1 MATLRDIKRKIDA
14 VKKTQQITRAMNMVA
29 AAKLRTTQ
37 QKLDQFVPYATQL
50 TEIMNRV
57 AAGIEPEG
65 FPLLMAHE
73 EVAKVELISITA
85 DRGLCGA
92 FNTNLIATAGR
103 FIEAKEQEGLEVSLT
118 LLGRKGR
125 DFYRRRKRP
134 TRVFHEGMLNNPNM
148 GDATTIGQEATEL
161 FLTHE
166 VDEVYI
172 CYAQFISMANQR
184 PVVKKLL
191 PIAPVTM
198 GEEGEEGAEGAEDQ
212 ELLEYIFEPSREG
225 VLNDLLPNYINL
237 QILEAFFQ
245 TAVSEHAARM
255 AAMDNAVSNCKEM
268 VRDLTLIY
276 NKARQA
282 GITKE
287 LMDIVGGVEALKK

>member
-29 AAKLRTTQ
+29 ASKLRTTQ
-37 QKLDQFVPYATQL
+37 QQLDQFIPYATQL

-57 AAGIEPEG
+57 AAGVEPEG

-73 EVAKVELISITA
+73 EVVKVELISLTA

-92 FNTNLIATAGR
+92 FNTNLIAAADK
-103 FIEAKEQEGLEVSLT
+103 FIQGKEQEGLELSLT
-118 LLGRKGR
+118 QLGRKGR
-125 DFYRRRKRP
+125 DYFRRRKRP
-134 TRVFHEGMLNNPNM
+134 LRVFHEGMLNNPNYA
-148 GDATTIGQEATEL
+148 DASALGQEVIDL
-161 FLTHE
+161 FLSHE
-166 VDEVYI
+166 VDEVYV
-172 CYAQFISMANQR
+172 CYAEFINIVTQR
-184 PVVKKLL
+184 PVIKKLL
-191 PIAPVTM
+191 PIAPETM
-198 GEEGEEGAEGAEDQ
+198 EEEGQEQ

-225 VLNDLLPNYINL
+225 VLNDLLPNYIKL
-237 QILEAFFQ
+237 QLLEVFFQ

-255 AAMDNAVSNCKEM
+255 AAMDNAVNNCKEM
-268 VRDLTLIY
+268 VRDLTLVY

-282 GITKE
+282 AITAE

>member
-29 AAKLRTTQ
+29 ASKLRTTQ
-37 QKLDQFVPYATQL
+37 QQLDQFVPYATQL

-57 AAGIEPEG
+57 AAGVEPEG

-73 EVAKVELISITA
+73 EVVKVELISLTA

-92 FNTNLIATAGR
+92 FNTNLIAAADK
-103 FIEAKEQEGLEVSLT
+103 FIQEKEQEGLELSLT
-118 LLGRKGR
+118 QLGRKGR
-125 DFYRRRKRP
+125 DYFRRRKRP
-134 TRVFHEGMLNNPNM
+134 VRIFHEGMLNNPNY
-148 GDATTIGQEATEL
+148 GDASALGQEVIDL

-166 VDEVYI
+166 VDEVYV
-172 CYAQFISMANQR
+172 CYAEFINIVTQR
-184 PVVKKLL
+184 PVIKKLL
-191 PIAPVTM
+191 PIAPETM
-198 GEEGEEGAEGAEDQ
+198 EDEEQ

-225 VLNDLLPNYINL
+225 VLNDLLPNYIKL
-237 QILEAFFQ
+237 QLLEFFFQ

-255 AAMDNAVSNCKEM
+255 AAMDNAVNNCKEM
-268 VRDLTLIY
+268 VRDLTLVY

-282 GITKE
+282 AITAE

>member
-37 QKLDQFVPYATQL
+37 QQLDQFIPYATQL

-57 AAGIEPEG
+57 AAGVEPES

-73 EVAKVELISITA
+73 EVIKVELISLTA

-92 FNTNLIATAGR
+92 FNTNLIAAADT
-103 FIEAKEQEGLEVSLT
+103 FIQEKEQEGLEVSISQ
-118 LLGRKGR
+118 LGRKGR
-125 DFYRRRKRP
+125 DYFRRRKRP
-134 TRVFHEGMLNNPNM
+134 LRVFHEGMLNKPNY
-148 GDATTIGQEATEL
+148 GDASALGQAVIDL

-166 VDEVYI
+166 VDEVYV
-172 CYAQFISMANQR
+172 CYSEFVNMVTQR

-191 PIAPVTM
+191 PITPETM
-198 GEEGEEGAEGAEDQ
+198 EEEEQ

-225 VLNDLLPNYINL
+225 VLNDLLPNYIKL
-237 QILEAFFQ
+237 QLLEAFFQ

-255 AAMDNAVSNCKEM
+255 TAMDNAVNNCKEM

-282 GITKE
+282 AITAE
-287 LMDIVGGVEALKK
+287 LMDIVGGVEALKT

>member
-29 AAKLRTTQ
+29 ASKLRTTQ
-37 QKLDQFVPYATQL
+37 QQLDQFVPYATQL

-57 AAGIEPEG
+57 AAGVEPEG

-73 EVAKVELISITA
+73 EVVKVELISLTA

-92 FNTNLIATAGR
+92 FNTNLIAAADK
-103 FIEAKEQEGLEVSLT
+103 FIQEKEQEGLELSLT
-118 LLGRKGR
+118 QLGRKGR
-125 DFYRRRKRP
+125 DYFRRRKRP
-134 TRVFHEGMLNNPNM
+134 LRVFHEGMLNNPNY
-148 GDATTIGQEATEL
+148 GDASALGQEVIDL

-166 VDEVYI
+166 VDEVYV
-172 CYAQFISMANQR
+172 CYAEFINIVTQR

-191 PIAPVTM
+191 PIAPETM
-198 GEEGEEGAEGAEDQ
+198 EEEEQEQ

-237 QILEAFFQ
+237 QLLEILFQ

-255 AAMDNAVSNCKEM
+255 AAMDNAVNNCKEM
-268 VRDLTLIY
+268 VRDLTLVY

-282 GITKE
+282 AITAE

>member
-57 AAGIEPEG
+57 AAGVEPEG
-65 FPLLMAHE
+65 FPLLLAHE
-73 EVAKVELISITA
+73 EVVKVELISLTA

-92 FNTNLIATAGR
+92 FNTNLIAAADK
-103 FIEAKEQEGLEVSLT
+103 FIQGKEQEGLEVSVT
-118 LLGRKGR
+118 QLGRKGR
-125 DFYRRRKRP
+125 DFFRRRKRP
-134 TRVFHEGMLNNPNM
+134 PNY
-148 GDATTIGQEATEL
+148 GDASALGQEVIDL

-166 VDEVYI
+166 VDEVYV
-172 CYAQFISMANQR
+172 CYSEFLNMVTQR
-184 PVVKKLL
+184 PVVRKLL
-191 PIAPVTM
+191 PIAPETM
-198 GEEGEEGAEGAEDQ
+198 EEEGQ
-212 ELLEYIFEPSREG
+212 EQEQLEYIFEPSREG
-225 VLNDLLPNYINL
+225 VLNDLLPNYIKL
-237 QILEAFFQ
+237 QLLEAFFQ

-255 AAMDNAVSNCKEM
+255 TAMDNAVKNCKEM

-282 GITKE
+282 AITAE

>member
-37 QKLDQFVPYATQL
+37 QKLDQFAPYAKQL

-57 AAGIEPEG
+57 AAGVEPEG

-73 EVAKVELISITA
+73 EVVKVELISITA

-92 FNTNLIATAGR
+92 FNTNLLAAAEA
-103 FIEAKEQEGLEVSLT
+103 FIQEKEEEGLEVSLSQ
-118 LLGRKGR
+118 LGRKGR
-125 DFYRRRKRP
+125 DYFRRRKRP
-134 TRVFHEGMLNNPNM
+134 VRVFHEGMLNNPNY
-148 GDATTIGQEATEL
+148 GDASALGQEVIDL

-166 VDEVYI
+166 VDEVYV
-172 CYAQFISMANQR
+172 CYSEFITMVTQR

-191 PIAPVTM
+191 PIAPETV
-198 GEEGEEGAEGAEDQ
+198 EEEEQEQ

-237 QILEAFFQ
+237 QLLEFFFQ
-245 TAVSEHAARM
+245 TAVSEHASRM
-255 AAMDNAVSNCKEM
+255 TAMDNAVNNCREM
-268 VRDLTLIY
+268 VRDLTLVY

-282 GITKE
+282 AITAE
-287 LMDIVGGVEALKK
+287 LMDIVGGAEALRK

>member
-29 AAKLRTTQ
+29 ASRLRTTQ
-37 QKLDQFVPYATQL
+37 QKLDQFVPYANQL

-57 AAGIEPEG
+57 AAGVEPEG

-73 EVAKVELISITA
+73 EVVKVELISITA

-92 FNTNLIATAGR
+92 FNTNLIQAAEKFMT
-103 FIEAKEQEGLEVSLT
+103 AKEEDGLEVSFT

-125 DFYRRRKRP
+125 DYFRRRKRAS
-134 TRVFHEGMLNNPNM
+134 RVFHEGMLNNPNM
-148 GDATTIGQEATEL
+148 GDATLIGQEAIDL

-166 VDEVYI
+166 VDEVYV
-172 CYAQFISMANQR
+172 CYAQFVNMATQK

-191 PIAPVTM
+191 PIAPETV
-198 GEEGEEGAEGAEDQ
+198 EEEEQ
-212 ELLEYIFEPSREG
+212 EPLEYIFEPSREG
-225 VLNDLLPNYINL
+225 VLNDLLPNYIYL

-255 AAMDNAVSNCKEM
+255 TAMDNAVNNCKEM
-268 VRDLTLIY
+268 VRDLTLVY

>member
-37 QKLDQFVPYATQL
+37 QKLDQFVPYANQL
-50 TEIMNRV
+50 TAIMNRV
-57 AAGIEPEG
+57 AAGVEPEG
-65 FPLLMAHE
+65 FPLLMPHE
-73 EVAKVELISITA
+73 EVVKVELISITA

-92 FNTNLIATAGR
+92 FNTNLIAATQK
-103 FIEAKEQEGLEVSLT
+103 FIAAKGQEGLEISLT
-118 LLGRKGR
+118 QLGRKGR
-125 DFYRRRKRP
+125 DYFRRRKTN

-148 GDATTIGQEATEL
+148 GDARALGEEAIDL
-161 FLTHE
+161 FLSHE
-166 VDEVYI
+166 VDEVHV
-172 CYAQFISMANQR
+172 CYAQFVNMATQR

-191 PIAPVTM
+191 PIAPETM
-198 GEEGEEGAEGAEDQ
+198 EEEDQ

-225 VLNDLLPNYINL
+225 VLNDLLPNYIHL
-237 QILEAFFQ
+237 QLLEAFFQ

-255 AAMDNAVSNCKEM
+255 TAMDNAVSNCKEM

-282 GITKE
+282 AITKE

>member
-57 AAGIEPEG
+57 AAGVEPEG

-73 EVAKVELISITA
+73 EVVKVELISLTA

-92 FNTNLIATAGR
+92 FNTNLIAAADK
-103 FIEAKEQEGLEVSLT
+103 FIQGKEQEGLEVSVT
-118 LLGRKGR
+118 QLGRKGR
-125 DFYRRRKRP
+125 DFFRRRKRP
-134 TRVFHEGMLNNPNM
+134 LRTFHEGMLNNPNYV
-148 GDATTIGQEATEL
+148 DASALGQEVIDL

-166 VDEVYI
+166 VDEVYV
-172 CYAQFISMANQR
+172 CYSEFINMVTQR

-191 PIAPVTM
+191 PIAPETM
-198 GEEGEEGAEGAEDQ
+198 EEEGQ
-212 ELLEYIFEPSREG
+212 EQEQLEYIFEPSREG
-225 VLNDLLPNYINL
+225 VLNDLLPNYIKL
-237 QILEAFFQ
+237 QLLEAFFQ

-255 AAMDNAVSNCKEM
+255 TAMDNAVKNCKEM

-282 GITKE
+282 AITAE

>member
-29 AAKLRTTQ
+29 ASKLRTTQ
-37 QKLDQFVPYATQL
+37 QQLDQFIPYATQL

-57 AAGIEPEG
+57 AAGVEPEG

-73 EVAKVELISITA
+73 EVVKVELISLTA

-92 FNTNLIATAGR
+92 FNTNLIAAADK
-103 FIEAKEQEGLEVSLT
+103 FIQEKEQEGLELSLT
-118 LLGRKGR
+118 QLGRKGR
-125 DFYRRRKRP
+125 DYFRRRKRP
-134 TRVFHEGMLNNPNM
+134 LRVFHEGMLNNPNYA
-148 GDATTIGQEATEL
+148 DASALGQEVIDL
-161 FLTHE
+161 FLSHE
-166 VDEVYI
+166 VDEVYV
-172 CYAQFISMANQR
+172 CYAEFINIVTQR
-184 PVVKKLL
+184 PVIKKLL
-191 PIAPVTM
+191 PIAPETM
-198 GEEGEEGAEGAEDQ
+198 EEEGQEQ

-225 VLNDLLPNYINL
+225 VLNDLLPNYIKL
-237 QILEAFFQ
+237 QLLEVFFQ

-255 AAMDNAVSNCKEM
+255 AAMDNAVNNCKEM
-268 VRDLTLIY
+268 VRDLTLVY

-282 GITKE
+282 AITAE

>member
-29 AAKLRTTQ
+29 ASKLRTTQ
-37 QKLDQFVPYATQL
+37 QQLDQFVPYATQL

-57 AAGIEPEG
+57 AAGVEPEG

-73 EVAKVELISITA
+73 EVIKVELISLTA

-92 FNTNLIATAGR
+92 FNTNLIAAADK
-103 FIEAKEQEGLEVSLT
+103 FIQGKEQEGLELSLT
-118 LLGRKGR
+118 QLGRKGR
-125 DFYRRRKRP
+125 DYFRRRKRP
-134 TRVFHEGMLNNPNM
+134 LRVFHEGMLNKPNYA
-148 GDATTIGQEATEL
+148 DASALGQEVIDL
-161 FLTHE
+161 FLSHE
-166 VDEVYI
+166 VDEVYV
-172 CYAQFISMANQR
+172 CYAEFINIVTQR
-184 PVVKKLL
+184 PVIKKLL
-191 PIAPVTM
+191 PIAPETM
-198 GEEGEEGAEGAEDQ
+198 EEEGQEQ

-237 QILEAFFQ
+237 QLLEVFFQ

-255 AAMDNAVSNCKEM
+255 AAMDNAVNNCKEM
-268 VRDLTLIY
+268 VRDLTLVY

-282 GITKE
+282 AITAE

>member
-37 QKLDQFVPYATQL
+37 QQLDQFIPYATQL

-57 AAGIEPEG
+57 AAGVEPEG

-73 EVAKVELISITA
+73 EVVKVELISLTA

-92 FNTNLIATAGR
+92 FNTNLIAAADK
-103 FIEAKEQEGLEVSLT
+103 FIQGKEQEGLEVSLT
-118 LLGRKGR
+118 QLGRKGR
-125 DFYRRRKRP
+125 DYFRRRKRP
-134 TRVFHEGMLNNPNM
+134 LRIFHEGMLNNPNY
-148 GDATTIGQEATEL
+148 GDASALGQEVIDL

-166 VDEVYI
+166 VDEVYV
-172 CYAQFISMANQR
+172 CYAEFINIVTQR
-184 PVVKKLL
+184 PVIKKLL
-191 PIAPVTM
+191 PIAPETM
-198 GEEGEEGAEGAEDQ
+198 EDEEQEQ

-237 QILEAFFQ
+237 QLLEAFFQ

-255 AAMDNAVSNCKEM
+255 AAMDNAVNNCKEM
-268 VRDLTLIY
+268 VRDLTLVY

-282 GITKE
+282 AITAE

>member
-29 AAKLRTTQ
+29 ASKLRTTQ
-37 QKLDQFVPYATQL
+37 QQLDQFVPYATQL

-57 AAGIEPEG
+57 AAGVEPEG

-73 EVAKVELISITA
+73 EVVKVELISLTA

-92 FNTNLIATAGR
+92 FNTNLIAAADK
-103 FIEAKEQEGLEVSLT
+103 FIQEKEQEGLELSLT
-118 LLGRKGR
+118 QLGRKGR
-125 DFYRRRKRP
+125 DYFRRRKRP
-134 TRVFHEGMLNNPNM
+134 LRVFHEGMLNNPNY
-148 GDATTIGQEATEL
+148 GDASALGQEVIDL
-161 FLTHE
+161 FLSHE
-166 VDEVYI
+166 VDEVYV
-172 CYAQFISMANQR
+172 CYAEFINIVTQR

-191 PIAPVTM
+191 PIAPETM
-198 GEEGEEGAEGAEDQ
+198 EDEEQ

-237 QILEAFFQ
+237 QLLEILFQ

-255 AAMDNAVSNCKEM
+255 AAMDNAVNNCKEM
-268 VRDLTLIY
+268 VRDLTLVY

-282 GITKE
+282 AITAE

>member
-57 AAGIEPEG
+57 AAGVEPEG

-73 EVAKVELISITA
+73 EVVKVELISLTA

-92 FNTNLIATAGR
+92 FNTNLIAAADK
-103 FIEAKEQEGLEVSLT
+103 FIQGKEQEGLEVSVT
-118 LLGRKGR
+118 QLGRKGR
-125 DFYRRRKRP
+125 DFFRRRKRP
-134 TRVFHEGMLNNPNM
+134 LRTFHEGMLNNPNY
-148 GDATTIGQEATEL
+148 GDASALGQEVIDL

-166 VDEVYI
+166 VDEVYV
-172 CYAQFISMANQR
+172 CYSEFINMVTQR

-191 PIAPVTM
+191 PIAPETV
-198 GEEGEEGAEGAEDQ
+198 EEEEEEQ
-212 ELLEYIFEPSREG
+212 EQLEYIFEPSREG
-225 VLNDLLPNYINL
+225 VLNDLLPNYIKL
-237 QILEAFFQ
+237 QLLEFFFQ

-255 AAMDNAVSNCKEM
+255 TAMDNAVNNCKEM

-282 GITKE
+282 AITAE

>member
-29 AAKLRTTQ
+29 ASKLRTTQ
-37 QKLDQFVPYATQL
+37 QQLDQFIPYATQL

-57 AAGIEPEG
+57 AAGVEPEG

-73 EVAKVELISITA
+73 EVVKVELISLTA

-92 FNTNLIATAGR
+92 FNTNLIAAADK
-103 FIEAKEQEGLEVSLT
+103 FVQEKEQEGLELSLT
-118 LLGRKGR
+118 QLGRKGR
-125 DFYRRRKRP
+125 DYFRRRKRP
-134 TRVFHEGMLNNPNM
+134 LRVFHEGMLNNPNYV
-148 GDATTIGQEATEL
+148 DASALGQEVTDL

-166 VDEVYI
+166 VDEVYV
-172 CYAQFISMANQR
+172 CYSEFINIVTQK

-191 PIAPVTM
+191 PIAPETM
-198 GEEGEEGAEGAEDQ
+198 EEEEQ

-225 VLNDLLPNYINL
+225 VLNDRLPSYIKLQLL
-237 QILEAFFQ
+237 EVFFQ

-255 AAMDNAVSNCKEM
+255 AAMDNAVNNCKEM
-268 VRDLTLIY
+268 VRDLT
-276 NKARQA
+276 
-282 GITKE
+282 
-287 LMDIVGGVEALKK
+287 

>member
-57 AAGIEPEG
+57 AAGVEPEG

-73 EVAKVELISITA
+73 EVVKVELISLTA

-92 FNTNLIATAGR
+92 FNTNLIAAADK
-103 FIEAKEQEGLEVSLT
+103 FIQKKEQEGLEVSVT
-118 LLGRKGR
+118 QLGRKGR
-125 DFYRRRKRP
+125 DYFRRRKRP
-134 TRVFHEGMLNNPNM
+134 LRIFHEGMLNNPNY
-148 GDATTIGQEATEL
+148 GDASALGQEVIDL

-166 VDEVYI
+166 VDEVYV
-172 CYAQFISMANQR
+172 CYSEFVNMVTQR

-191 PIAPVTM
+191 PIAPETV
-198 GEEGEEGAEGAEDQ
+198 EEEEQ
-212 ELLEYIFEPSREG
+212 EQLEYIFEPSREG
-225 VLNDLLPNYINL
+225 VLNDLLPNYIKL
-237 QILEAFFQ
+237 QLLEFFFQ

-255 AAMDNAVSNCKEM
+255 TAMDNAVNNCKEM

-282 GITKE
+282 AITAE

>member
-37 QKLDQFVPYATQL
+37 QQLDQFLPYATQL
-50 TEIMNRV
+50 TAIMNRV
-57 AAGIEPEG
+57 AAGVEPEG

-73 EVAKVELISITA
+73 EVVKVELISLTA

-92 FNTNLIATAGR
+92 FNTNLIAAADK
-103 FIEAKEQEGLEVSLT
+103 FMQAKEQEGLEVSLT
-118 LLGRKGR
+118 QLGRKGR
-125 DFYRRRKRP
+125 DYFRRRKRP
-134 TRVFHEGMLNNPNM
+134 VRVFHEGMLNNPNY
-148 GDATTIGQEATEL
+148 GDASALGQEVIDL
-161 FLTHE
+161 FLSHE
-166 VDEVYI
+166 VDEVYV
-172 CYAQFISMANQR
+172 CYSEFINMVTQR

-191 PIAPVTM
+191 PIAPETM
-198 GEEGEEGAEGAEDQ
+198 EEEEQ

-225 VLNDLLPNYINL
+225 VLNDLLPNYIHL
-237 QILEAFFQ
+237 QLLEFFFQ

-255 AAMDNAVSNCKEM
+255 TAMDNAVNNCKEM
-268 VRDLTLIY
+268 VRDLTLVY

-282 GITKE
+282 AITAE

>member
-57 AAGIEPEG
+57 AAGVEPEG

-73 EVAKVELISITA
+73 EVVKVELISLTA

-92 FNTNLIATAGR
+92 FNTNLIAAADK
-103 FIEAKEQEGLEVSLT
+103 FIQAKEQEGLEVSLT
-118 LLGRKGR
+118 QLGRKGR
-125 DFYRRRKRP
+125 DFFRRRKRP
-134 TRVFHEGMLNNPNM
+134 LRTFHEGMLNNPNY
-148 GDATTIGQEATEL
+148 GDASALGQEVIDL

-166 VDEVYI
+166 VDEVYV
-172 CYAQFISMANQR
+172 CYSEFINMVTQR

-191 PIAPVTM
+191 PIAPETV
-198 GEEGEEGAEGAEDQ
+198 EEEEQ
-212 ELLEYIFEPSREG
+212 EQLEYIFEPSREG
-225 VLNDLLPNYINL
+225 VLNDLLPNYIKL
-237 QILEAFFQ
+237 QLLEFFFQ

-255 AAMDNAVSNCKEM
+255 TAMDNAVNNCKEM

-282 GITKE
+282 AITAE

>member
-29 AAKLRTTQ
+29 ASKLRTTQ
-37 QKLDQFVPYATQL
+37 QQLDQFVPYATQL

-57 AAGIEPEG
+57 AAGVGPEG

-73 EVAKVELISITA
+73 EVVKVELISLTA

-92 FNTNLIATAGR
+92 FNTNLIAAADK
-103 FIEAKEQEGLEVSLT
+103 FIQKKEQEGLELSLT
-118 LLGRKGR
+118 QLGRKGR
-125 DFYRRRKRP
+125 DYFRRRKRP
-134 TRVFHEGMLNNPNM
+134 LRVFHEGMLNKPNY
-148 GDATTIGQEATEL
+148 GDASALGQEVIDL
-161 FLTHE
+161 FLSHE
-166 VDEVYI
+166 VDEVYV
-172 CYAQFISMANQR
+172 CYAEFINIVTQR
-184 PVVKKLL
+184 PVIKKLL
-191 PIAPVTM
+191 PIAPETM
-198 GEEGEEGAEGAEDQ
+198 EEEEQEQ
-212 ELLEYIFEPSREG
+212 ELLEYIFEPSRAG

-237 QILEAFFQ
+237 QLLEAFFQ

-255 AAMDNAVSNCKEM
+255 AAMDNAVNNCKEM
-268 VRDLTLIY
+268 VRDLTLVY

-282 GITKE
+282 AITAE

>member
-29 AAKLRTTQ
+29 ASKLRTTQ
-37 QKLDQFVPYATQL
+37 QQLDQFVPYATQL

-57 AAGIEPEG
+57 AAGVEPEG

-73 EVAKVELISITA
+73 EVVKVELISLTA

-92 FNTNLIATAGR
+92 FNTNLIAAADK
-103 FIEAKEQEGLEVSLT
+103 FIQGKEQEGLELSLT
-118 LLGRKGR
+118 QLGRKGR
-125 DFYRRRKRP
+125 DYFRRRKRP
-134 TRVFHEGMLNNPNM
+134 LRVFHEGMLNNPNYA
-148 GDATTIGQEATEL
+148 DASALGQEVIDL
-161 FLTHE
+161 FLSHE
-166 VDEVYI
+166 VDEVYV
-172 CYAQFISMANQR
+172 CYAEFINIVTQR
-184 PVVKKLL
+184 PVIKKLL
-191 PIAPVTM
+191 PIAPETM
-198 GEEGEEGAEGAEDQ
+198 EEEGQEQ

-225 VLNDLLPNYINL
+225 VLNDLLPNYIKL
-237 QILEAFFQ
+237 QLLEVFFQ

-255 AAMDNAVSNCKEM
+255 AAMDNAVNNCKEM
-268 VRDLTLIY
+268 VRDLTLVY

-282 GITKE
+282 AITAE

>member
-29 AAKLRTTQ
+29 ASKLRTTQ
-37 QKLDQFVPYATQL
+37 QQLDQFIPYATQL

-57 AAGIEPEG
+57 AAGVEPEG

-73 EVAKVELISITA
+73 EVVKVELISLTA

-92 FNTNLIATAGR
+92 FNTNLIAAADK
-103 FIEAKEQEGLEVSLT
+103 FVQEKEQEGLELSLT
-118 LLGRKGR
+118 QLGRKGR
-125 DFYRRRKRP
+125 DYFRRRKRP
-134 TRVFHEGMLNNPNM
+134 VRVFHEGMLNNPNY
-148 GDATTIGQEATEL
+148 GDASALGQEVIDL
-161 FLTHE
+161 FLSHE
-166 VDEVYI
+166 VGEVYV
-172 CYAQFISMANQR
+172 CYAEFINIVTQR
-184 PVVKKLL
+184 PVIKKLL
-191 PIAPVTM
+191 PIAPETM
-198 GEEGEEGAEGAEDQ
+198 EEEGQEQ

-225 VLNDLLPNYINL
+225 VLNDLLPNYIKL
-237 QILEAFFQ
+237 QLLEVFFQ

-255 AAMDNAVSNCKEM
+255 AAMDNAVNNCKEM
-268 VRDLTLIY
+268 VRDLTLVY

-282 GITKE
+282 AITAE

>member
-29 AAKLRTTQ
+29 ASKLRTTQ
-37 QKLDQFVPYATQL
+37 QQLDQFVPYATQL

-57 AAGIEPEG
+57 AAGVEPEG

-73 EVAKVELISITA
+73 EVVKVELISITA

-92 FNTNLIATAGR
+92 FNTNLIAAADK
-103 FIEAKEQEGLEVSLT
+103 FIQEKEQEGLELSLT
-118 LLGRKGR
+118 QLGRKGR
-125 DFYRRRKRP
+125 DYFRRRKRP
-134 TRVFHEGMLNNPNM
+134 LRVFHEGMLNNPNY
-148 GDATTIGQEATEL
+148 GDASALGQEVIDL
-161 FLTHE
+161 FLSHE
-166 VDEVYI
+166 VDEVYV
-172 CYAQFISMANQR
+172 CHAEFINIVTQR

-191 PIAPVTM
+191 PIAPETM
-198 GEEGEEGAEGAEDQ
+198 EEEEQEQ

-237 QILEAFFQ
+237 QLLEILFQ

-255 AAMDNAVSNCKEM
+255 AAMDNAVNNCKEM
-268 VRDLTLIY
+268 VRDLTLVY

-282 GITKE
+282 AITAE

>member
-29 AAKLRTTQ
+29 ASKLRTTQ
-37 QKLDQFVPYATQL
+37 QQLDQFVPYATQL

-57 AAGIEPEG
+57 AAGVEPEG

-73 EVAKVELISITA
+73 EVVKVELISLTA

-92 FNTNLIATAGR
+92 FNTNLIAAADK
-103 FIEAKEQEGLEVSLT
+103 FIQGKEQEGLEVSLT
-118 LLGRKGR
+118 QLGRKGR
-125 DFYRRRKRP
+125 DYFRRRKRP
-134 TRVFHEGMLNNPNM
+134 LRVFHEGMLNKPNY
-148 GDATTIGQEATEL
+148 GDASALGQEVIDL
-161 FLTHE
+161 FLSHE
-166 VDEVYI
+166 VDEVYV
-172 CYAQFISMANQR
+172 CYAEFINIVTQR
-184 PVVKKLL
+184 PVIKKLL
-191 PIAPVTM
+191 PIAPETM
-198 GEEGEEGAEGAEDQ
+198 EEEGQEQ

-225 VLNDLLPNYINL
+225 VLNDLLPNYIKL
-237 QILEAFFQ
+237 QLLEVFFQ

-255 AAMDNAVSNCKEM
+255 AAMDNAVNNCKEM
-268 VRDLTLIY
+268 VRDLTLVY

-282 GITKE
+282 AITAE

>member
-29 AAKLRTTQ
+29 ASKLRTTQ
-37 QKLDQFVPYATQL
+37 QQLDQFVPYATQL

-57 AAGIEPEG
+57 AAGVEPEG

-73 EVAKVELISITA
+73 EVVKVELISLTA

-92 FNTNLIATAGR
+92 FNTNLIAAADK
-103 FIEAKEQEGLEVSLT
+103 FIQGKEQEGLELSLT
-118 LLGRKGR
+118 QLGRKGR
-125 DFYRRRKRP
+125 DYFRRRKRP
-134 TRVFHEGMLNNPNM
+134 LRVFHEGMLNKPNY
-148 GDATTIGQEATEL
+148 GDASALGQEVIDL

-166 VDEVYI
+166 VDEVYV
-172 CYAQFISMANQR
+172 CYAEFINIVTQR
-184 PVVKKLL
+184 PVIKKLL
-191 PIAPVTM
+191 PIAPETM
-198 GEEGEEGAEGAEDQ
+198 EEEGQEQ

-237 QILEAFFQ
+237 QLLEVFFQ

-255 AAMDNAVSNCKEM
+255 AAMDNAVNNCKEM
-268 VRDLTLIY
+268 VRDLTLVY

-282 GITKE
+282 AITAE
-287 LMDIVGGVEALKK
+287 LMDIVGGAEALKK

>member
-37 QKLDQFVPYATQL
+37 QKLDQFAPYAKQL

-57 AAGIEPEG
+57 AAGVEPEG

-73 EVAKVELISITA
+73 EVVKVELISITA

-92 FNTNLIATAGR
+92 FNTNLLAAAEA
-103 FIEAKEQEGLEVSLT
+103 FIQEKEEEGLEVSLSQ
-118 LLGRKGR
+118 LGRKGR
-125 DFYRRRKRP
+125 DYFRRRKRP
-134 TRVFHEGMLNNPNM
+134 VRVFHEGMLNNPNY
-148 GDATTIGQEATEL
+148 GDASALGQEVIDL

-166 VDEVYI
+166 VDEVYV
-172 CYAQFISMANQR
+172 CYSEFITMVTQR

-191 PIAPVTM
+191 PIAPETM
-198 GEEGEEGAEGAEDQ
+198 EEEEQ

-237 QILEAFFQ
+237 QLLEFFFQ
-245 TAVSEHAARM
+245 TAVSEHASRM
-255 AAMDNAVSNCKEM
+255 TAMDNAVNNCREM
-268 VRDLTLIY
+268 VRDLTLVY

-282 GITKE
+282 AITAE
-287 LMDIVGGVEALKK
+287 LMDIVGGAEALRK

>member
-29 AAKLRTTQ
+29 ASKLRTTQ
-37 QKLDQFVPYATQL
+37 QQLDQFVPYATQL

-57 AAGIEPEG
+57 AAGVEPEG

-73 EVAKVELISITA
+73 EVVKVELISLTA

-92 FNTNLIATAGR
+92 FNTNLIAAADK
-103 FIEAKEQEGLEVSLT
+103 FIQGKEHEGLELSLT
-118 LLGRKGR
+118 QLGRKGR
-125 DFYRRRKRP
+125 DYFRRRKRP
-134 TRVFHEGMLNNPNM
+134 LRVFHEGMLNKPNYA
-148 GDATTIGQEATEL
+148 DASALGQEVIDL
-161 FLTHE
+161 FLSHE
-166 VDEVYI
+166 VDEVYV
-172 CYAQFISMANQR
+172 CYAEFINIVTQR
-184 PVVKKLL
+184 PVIKKLL
-191 PIAPVTM
+191 PIAPETM
-198 GEEGEEGAEGAEDQ
+198 EEEGQEQ

-237 QILEAFFQ
+237 QLLEAFFQ

-255 AAMDNAVSNCKEM
+255 AAMDNAVNNCKEM
-268 VRDLTLIY
+268 VRDLTLVY

-282 GITKE
+282 AITAE

>member
-29 AAKLRTTQ
+29 ASKLRTTQ
-37 QKLDQFVPYATQL
+37 QQLDQFVPYATQL

-57 AAGIEPEG
+57 AAGVEPEG

-73 EVAKVELISITA
+73 EVVKVELISLTA

-92 FNTNLIATAGR
+92 FNTNLIAAADK
-103 FIEAKEQEGLEVSLT
+103 FIQEKEQEGLELSLT
-118 LLGRKGR
+118 QLGRKGR
-125 DFYRRRKRP
+125 DYFRRRKRP
-134 TRVFHEGMLNNPNM
+134 LRVFHEGMLNKPNYA
-148 GDATTIGQEATEL
+148 DASALGQEVIDL
-161 FLTHE
+161 FLSHE
-166 VDEVYI
+166 VDEVYV
-172 CYAQFISMANQR
+172 CYAEFINIVTQR
-184 PVVKKLL
+184 PVIKKLL
-191 PIAPVTM
+191 PIAPETM
-198 GEEGEEGAEGAEDQ
+198 EEEEQEQ

-237 QILEAFFQ
+237 QLLEAFFQ

-255 AAMDNAVSNCKEM
+255 AAMDNAVNNCKEM
-268 VRDLTLIY
+268 VRDLTLVY

-282 GITKE
+282 AITAE

>member
-29 AAKLRTTQ
+29 ASKLRTTQ
-37 QKLDQFVPYATQL
+37 QQLDQFVPYATQL

-57 AAGIEPEG
+57 AAGVEPEG

-73 EVAKVELISITA
+73 EVVKVELISLTA

-92 FNTNLIATAGR
+92 FNTNLIAAADK
-103 FIEAKEQEGLEVSLT
+103 FIQGKEQEGLEVSLT
-118 LLGRKGR
+118 QLGRKGR
-125 DFYRRRKRP
+125 DYFRRRKRP
-134 TRVFHEGMLNNPNM
+134 LRVFHEGMLNKPNY
-148 GDATTIGQEATEL
+148 GDASALGQEVIDL
-161 FLTHE
+161 FLSHE
-166 VDEVYI
+166 VDEVYV
-172 CYAQFISMANQR
+172 CYAEFINIVTQR
-184 PVVKKLL
+184 PVIKKLL
-191 PIAPVTM
+191 PIAPETM
-198 GEEGEEGAEGAEDQ
+198 EEEEQEQ

-237 QILEAFFQ
+237 QLLEAFFQ

-255 AAMDNAVSNCKEM
+255 AAMDNAVNNCKEM
-268 VRDLTLIY
+268 VRDLTLVY

-282 GITKE
+282 AITAE

>member
-29 AAKLRTTQ
+29 ASKLRTTQ
-37 QKLDQFVPYATQL
+37 QQLDQFVPYATQL

-57 AAGIEPEG
+57 AAGVEPEG

-73 EVAKVELISITA
+73 EVVKVELISLTA

-92 FNTNLIATAGR
+92 FNTNLIAAADK
-103 FIEAKEQEGLEVSLT
+103 FIQGKEQEGLELSLT
-118 LLGRKGR
+118 QLGRKGR
-125 DFYRRRKRP
+125 DYFRRRKRP
-134 TRVFHEGMLNNPNM
+134 MRVFHEGMLNNPNYA
-148 GDATTIGQEATEL
+148 DASALGQEVIDL
-161 FLTHE
+161 FLSHE
-166 VDEVYI
+166 VDEVYV
-172 CYAQFISMANQR
+172 CYAEFINIVTQR
-184 PVVKKLL
+184 PVIKKLL
-191 PIAPVTM
+191 PIAPETM
-198 GEEGEEGAEGAEDQ
+198 EEEGQEQ

-237 QILEAFFQ
+237 QLLEAFFQ

-255 AAMDNAVSNCKEM
+255 AAMDNAVNNCKEM
-268 VRDLTLIY
+268 VRDLTLVY

-282 GITKE
+282 AITAE

>member
-37 QKLDQFVPYATQL
+37 QQLDQFAPYAKQL

-57 AAGIEPEG
+57 AAGVEPEG

-73 EVAKVELISITA
+73 EVVKVELISITA

-92 FNTNLIATAGR
+92 FNTNLLAAAEA
-103 FIEAKEQEGLEVSLT
+103 FIQEKEEEGLEVSLSQ
-118 LLGRKGR
+118 LGRKGR
-125 DFYRRRKRP
+125 DYFRRRKRP
-134 TRVFHEGMLNNPNM
+134 VRVFHEGMLNNPNY
-148 GDATTIGQEATEL
+148 GDASALGQEVIDL
-161 FLTHE
+161 FVTHE
-166 VDEVYI
+166 VDEVYV
-172 CYAQFISMANQR
+172 CYSEFITMVTQR

-191 PIAPVTM
+191 PIAPETM
-198 GEEGEEGAEGAEDQ
+198 EEEEQEQ

-237 QILEAFFQ
+237 QLLEFFFQ
-245 TAVSEHAARM
+245 TAVSEHASRM
-255 AAMDNAVSNCKEM
+255 TAMDNAVNNCREM
-268 VRDLTLIY
+268 VRDLTLVY

-282 GITKE
+282 AITAE
-287 LMDIVGGVEALKK
+287 LMDIVGGAEALRK